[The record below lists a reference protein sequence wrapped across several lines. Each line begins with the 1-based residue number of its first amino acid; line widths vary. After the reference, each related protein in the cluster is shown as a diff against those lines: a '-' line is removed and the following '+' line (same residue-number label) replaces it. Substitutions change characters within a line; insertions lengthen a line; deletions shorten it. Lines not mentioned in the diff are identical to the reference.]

1 MSLHFAPPLLLS
13 HVSHCDTCMISAV
26 VNRMRKEDLPAGEV
40 LCQYC
45 SAKCC
50 RYFALPIDK
59 PETRDEFENIRWFM
73 LHGRVGLFV
82 DDNVWYLMGFA
93 DCRHLRA
100 DKMCGIYETRPT
112 ICRSY
117 STDNCEYE
125 EDGIYD
131 QYFETPEQMWEF
143 MHAMLPAEKPR
154 KFSTVPVDPAAIELP
169 LASR

>member
-1 MSLHFAPPLLLS
+1 
-13 HVSHCDTCMISAV
+13 MISAV
-26 VNRMRKEDLPAGEV
+26 VTKMRKEDLPAGEV

-59 PETRDEFENIRWFM
+59 PESRDEFENVRWFM

-82 DDNVWYLMGFA
+82 DDNVWYLMVYA
-93 DCRHLRA
+93 DCRHLRS
-100 DKMCGIYETRPT
+100 DNMCGIYETRPT

-117 STDNCEYE
+117 STDNCEYDD
-125 EDGIYD
+125 DGIYD

-154 KFSTVPVDPAAIELP
+154 KFSTVPAAARDIELP
-169 LASR
+169 VVSHA

>member
-1 MSLHFAPPLLLS
+1 
-13 HVSHCDTCMISAV
+13 MISAV
-26 VNRMRKEDLPAGEV
+26 VTKMRKEDLPAGEV

-59 PETRDEFENIRWFM
+59 PESRDEFENIRWFM

-82 DDNVWYLMGFA
+82 DDNVWYLMVFA
-93 DCRHLRA
+93 DCRHLRP
-100 DKMCGIYETRPT
+100 DNMCGIYETRPT

-117 STDNCEYE
+117 STDNCEYDD
-125 EDGIYD
+125 DGIYD

-154 KFSTVPVDPAAIELP
+154 KFSTVPAAARDIELP
-169 LASR
+169 VVSHA